1 MNNFDSS
8 VIKALHHFSEN
19 SHRVNDFIYF
29 ISENDFIK
37 GCVVVSVIW
46 FFWFQ
51 SSDNGNIIVRKK
63 IINTLLSSIIAIS
76 IGLLLVQVFPYRTR
90 PLVNPDSSSFFPF
103 PLSTAPWFGKM
114 SSMPSDHA
122 VLFSAFAMGIFLISK
137 KIGLLTFLYACLFIF
152 LPRVY
157 LGYHHPTDILAG
169 MALGIIVTLLFSIR
183 AISDPISNRVVA
195 FSYKHSGIFYL
206 LFFWICFQIAT
217 VFSSSH
223 TILSYV
229 RDVIFHNA

>member
-8 VIKALHHFSEN
+8 VIKAIHNFSAN
-19 SHRVNDFIYF
+19 SHRLNDFIYF

-51 SSDNGNIIVRKK
+51 SNDNDNMIVRKK
-63 IINTLLSSIIAIS
+63 VINTLLSSIIAIS
-76 IGLLLVQVFPYRTR
+76 IGLLLVQILPYRTR
-90 PLVNPDSSSFFPF
+90 PLVNPDYASFFPF

-122 VLFSAFAMGIFLISK
+122 VLFSAFATGIFLISK
-137 KIGLLTFLYACLFIF
+137 KTGLLTFLYAALFIF

-157 LGYHHPTDILAG
+157 LGYHHPTDILGGA
-169 MALGIIVTLLFSIR
+169 ALGILVTLLFSIR
-183 AISDPISNRVVA
+183 AISDPISTRVVA

-217 VFSSSH
+217 VFSSAH
-223 TILSYV
+223 TILAYA
-229 RDVIFHNA
+229 RDVIFHHA